1 MIPRYG
7 AIGAAL
13 ANSGSQLVS
22 GIVGIIYSTRRLNL
36 SFPLRSLGRIGL
48 AALAAAA
55 IAWLI
60 SRWLGGLVL
69 AIGAGILVYPL
80 LLRLFA
86 ALEATDHAFLSR
98 VSGYLPSRLAPAYQG
113 LVDFLAPQMSE

>member
-1 MIPRYG
+1 MAR
-7 AIGAAL
+7 
-13 ANSGSQLVS
+13 
-22 GIVGIIYSTRRLNL
+22 
-36 SFPLRSLGRIGL
+36 
-48 AALAAAA
+48 
-55 IAWLI
+55 
-60 SRWLGGLVL
+60 GLVL
-69 AIGAGILVYPL
+69 AIGAVILVYPL